1 MHVRVVLMLA
11 LLAAITAMA
20 ADGYATYLRDLAWRE
35 SRHDL
40 NAQNGSHIGLFQMG
54 TAALIDA
61 GYLTR
66 DGRWT
71 GKNGATSR
79 EAFLASPQ
87 IQTEA
92 IHDYNQVQWA
102 WIQRNGLD
110 RYIGQIV
117 DGVQITASGLLAGAH
132 LVGRAGLGCYLAGR
146 FCDAPGVTL
155 RNGVPIDGLGTTV
168 SEYLGKFG
176 GHDLDLSAGTPPA
189 VSYSA
194 GYRPTYG
201 SLTGGAGGTPATDP
215 NIGRDQDVGLQA
227 PTPSIRFGDGYRGG
241 PAEISID
248 GSDASTVRAL
258 VLGVL
263 IAITLI
269 FAARGMQA
277 DYQALEAGRSDAG
290 RLLMAMGRW
299 WLVLLVLLVLIG
311 AVIHG

>member
-1 MHVRVVLMLA
+1 MLA

-35 SRHDL
+35 SRHGL
-40 NAQNGSHIGLFQMG
+40 TAQNGSHIGLFQMG

-71 GKNGATSR
+71 GKNGAISR
-79 EAFLASPQ
+79 AAFLASPQ
-87 IQTEA
+87 IQTQA
-92 IHDYNQVQWA
+92 IHDYNQLQWA

-110 RYIGQIV
+110 RYIGQTV
-117 DGVQITASGLLAGAH
+117 DGVPVTASGLLGGAH
-132 LVGRAGLGCYLAGR
+132 LVGRAGLACYLAGR

-176 GHDLDLSAGTPPA
+176 GHDLGLSSGAPPA
-189 VSYSA
+189 VGYSP

-201 SLTGGAGGTPATDP
+201 SITGAAAGNPAPADP
-215 NIGRDQDVGLQA
+215 GIGRDQDIGLQA
-227 PTPSIRFGDGYRGG
+227 PTPPIRFGDGYRGG

-248 GSDASTVRAL
+248 GSDASTVRTL

-277 DYQALEAGRSDAG
+277 DYQALSAGRNDVG

-299 WLVLLVLLVLIG
+299 WLVLLVLG
-311 AVIHG
+311 GMAVY